1 MRVLAHGNLYTGVV
15 SNRDQ
20 LIAWRARWTEVNDA
34 TDLAS
39 SASSPA
45 QRLRDLA
52 QLRALAAAVPLT
64 DWPDD
69 ESAVWARFQHLRSVY
84 RARNASR

>member
-1 MRVLAHGNLYTGVV
+1 MTT
-15 SNRDQ
+15 RDQ
-20 LIAWRARWTEVNDA
+20 LIAWHARWAEVNDA
-34 TDLAS
+34 ADR
-39 SASSPA
+39 SARNLSPA

-52 QLRALAAAVPLT
+52 QLRALAGAVPLT

-69 ESAVWARFQHLRSVY
+69 EEPAVWARFQQLRSVY